1 MMPKAD
7 EEDSNDSNS
16 NNEEYGVVLK
26 KKKNIGDAFSLK
38 RVKSPLKMKIHI
50 K

>member
-1 MMPKAD
+1 MMPKAN

-16 NNEEYGVVLK
+16 NNEEYGVVFK
-26 KKKNIGDAFSLK
+26 KKKNIGDVFFLK